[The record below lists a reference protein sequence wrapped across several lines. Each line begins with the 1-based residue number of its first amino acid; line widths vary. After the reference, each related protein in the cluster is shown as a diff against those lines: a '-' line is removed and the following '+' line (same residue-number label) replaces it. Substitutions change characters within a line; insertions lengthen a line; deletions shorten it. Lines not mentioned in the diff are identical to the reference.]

1 MPTLTVPPAMPT
13 SLSRGALNG
22 QAADAS
28 TVEAMERAI
37 PHLLGFRRFSIPLWC
52 HPRTVTNGVTHQL
65 RVRRQPWTRGAVLYV
80 TYSTITPWDYWRA
93 TVGGDVATALVTL
106 PGSADFTVGGASEA
120 ALPFVLGDGSNAAAG
135 DVNITLSLV
144 FQSRDPAFVGAV
156 NADATFYSAFL
167 AVDAVQEITG

>member
-1 MPTLTVPPAMPT
+1 MPTLTVPPTMPT

-52 HPRTVTNGVTHQL
+52 HPRIVTTSVTYNL
-65 RVRRQPWTRGAVLYV
+65 RVRRQPWTRGAVLYL

-93 TVGGDVATALVTL
+93 TVGGDVATARITL
-106 PGSADFTVGGASEA
+106 PASADYTVGGATEG
-120 ALPFVLGDGSNAAAG
+120 ALPFVLGDGSNAAVG
-135 DVNITLSLV
+135 DVNITLTLE
-144 FQSRDPAFVGAV
+144 FQSRDPAFTGVV
-156 NADATFYSAFL
+156 NEDAAFYSAFL
-167 AVDAVQEITG
+167 SVDAVQEIVG